1 MSNFEIT
8 VWPCEINQKYIYE
21 YAAKITKGFSEARF
35 YEGGG
40 VSLYKSRA
48 RKRAICEA
56 VERYC
61 GSKVPL
67 NLLKISYRKIRNKAV
82 NPQRLILFDKKQYKS
97 GFLYKSFNEHKS
109 IEWVEGFSLT
119 INKEILVP
127 AFAVYLS
134 YNRGIPKE
142 DYLFPTLSCGLATER
157 DYKKA
162 VMHGIFELIERD
174 AAMFTWINSVSP
186 SRLNL
191 NQITS
196 KNLRYLVEQIKREGL
211 CPVVCITTRDIN
223 IPSVIGI
230 IYGPKE
236 NIPYASFGL
245 ATDISLERAALKSLE
260 EALMV
265 RNTLEFIQKSNQL
278 KIKPKYQMIKTFLD
292 HAVLY
297 SFPETRNNWE
307 FLLKGELLTSRE
319 VKIRFNF
326 RKAREYSLDA
336 LISML
341 GNIRI
346 EVIAI
351 ELTDSLSEAMNLK
364 TVRVILPSIH
374 QMDFDYNARFLGS
387 DRIKKMAQRF
397 KRASIR
403 INPDPHPFA

>member
-1 MSNFEIT
+1 
-8 VWPCEINQKYIYE
+8 
-21 YAAKITKGFSEARF
+21 
-35 YEGGG
+35 
-40 VSLYKSRA
+40 
-48 RKRAICEA
+48 
-56 VERYC
+56 
-61 GSKVPL
+61 
-67 NLLKISYRKIRNKAV
+67 
-82 NPQRLILFDKKQYKS
+82 
-97 GFLYKSFNEHKS
+97 
-109 IEWVEGFSLT
+109 
-119 INKEILVP
+119 
-127 AFAVYLS
+127 
-134 YNRGIPKE
+134 
-142 DYLFPTLSCGLATER
+142 
-157 DYKKA
+157 
-162 VMHGIFELIERD
+162 
-174 AAMFTWINSVSP
+174 
-186 SRLNL
+186 
-191 NQITS
+191 
-196 KNLRYLVEQIKREGL
+196 
-211 CPVVCITTRDIN
+211 
-223 IPSVIGI
+223 
-230 IYGPKE
+230 
-236 NIPYASFGL
+236 
-245 ATDISLERAALKSLE
+245 
-260 EALMV
+260 
-265 RNTLEFIQKSNQL
+265 
-278 KIKPKYQMIKTFLD
+278 MIKTFLD